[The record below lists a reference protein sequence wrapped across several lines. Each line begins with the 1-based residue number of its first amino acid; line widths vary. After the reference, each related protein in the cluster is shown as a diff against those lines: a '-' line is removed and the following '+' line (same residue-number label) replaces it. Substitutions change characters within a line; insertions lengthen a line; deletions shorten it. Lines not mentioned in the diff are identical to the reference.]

1 MTEAKDAVETA
12 IDKLKPI
19 MAKLSFGAIMGYC
32 SAMAL
37 KKVGKA
43 LAVVVGVGFI
53 GLQTA
58 VSTGYLAVDW
68 TKISD
73 DIKKSADT
81 NADGKIDTEDMK
93 VRTSR
98 LCQTTSPIHRCMS
111 RLLTLTICLLDCSQ
125 VYWKKFKSIMT
136 HKIPSAGGF
145 SFGFLYGVRYG

>member
-93 VRTSR
+93 VRTPR
-98 LCQTTSPIHRCMS
+98 LCQTTSPIPRRMS
-111 RLLTLTICLLDCSQ
+111 RLLTLA
-125 VYWKKFKSIMT
+125 T
-136 HKIPSAGGF
+136 HSR
-145 SFGFLYGVRYG
+145 L